1 MTGASPDAARPV
13 ALGARL
19 AGCPQVDT
27 LGFRPNFSDYTP
39 GEQAAIRAAP
49 KVYYPTAFYADLF
62 NAMGKPTFPN
72 FHTYKFAQDKIRQT
86 AIFEMKGIPHPRTR
100 VFYGKKQQQS
110 IPDLFCFP
118 FVAKIPRGSARGA
131 GVFLI
136 KTPEDLAS
144 YLDRGGPAYIQEYL
158 PIDRDMR
165 LVVIGSKIRLA
176 FWRLAPESG
185 FHTNISR
192 GGGIRFDPLP
202 GEACD
207 LALETARACGWN
219 DVGIDIVESNGQY
232 YVLEGNM
239 KYGTKGFKAAGID
252 YKALLVQLLLK
263 GEL

>member
-1 MTGASPDAARPV
+1 MTAASPDAARPV

-19 AGCPQVDT
+19 AGCPQVAT
-27 LGFRPNFSDYTP
+27 LGFKPNFSDYTP

-86 AIFEMKGIPHPRTR
+86 AIFEMKGIPHPKTR
-100 VFYGKKQQQS
+100 VFYGKKQHQC
-110 IPDLFCFP
+110 IPDHFPFP
-118 FVAKIPRGSARGA
+118 FVAKIPRGSARGT

-136 KTPEDLAS
+136 ENHQDLAS
-144 YLDRGGPAYIQEYL
+144 YLGQQGPAYIQEYL

-165 LVVIGSKIRLA
+165 LVIIGKKIRLA
-176 FWRLAPESG
+176 FWRLAPKEE
-185 FHTNISR
+185 FHTNLSR
-192 GGGIRFDPLP
+192 GGSICFDPLP

-207 LALETARACGWN
+207 LALETAQACGWN
-219 DVGIDIVESNGQY
+219 DVGIDIAESDGRY

-252 YKALLVQLLLK
+252 YKALLVKLLLD